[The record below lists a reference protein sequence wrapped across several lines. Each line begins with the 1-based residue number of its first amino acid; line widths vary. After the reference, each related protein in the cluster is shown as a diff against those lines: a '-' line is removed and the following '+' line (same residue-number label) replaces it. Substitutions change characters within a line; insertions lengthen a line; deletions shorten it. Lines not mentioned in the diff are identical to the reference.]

1 MTTVQKIQS
10 QEPQK
15 KPLLTPKNTGYAAL
29 GAMALTTLRATSKNK
44 TIKSS
49 HKTLG
54 WITVALTALHIGL
67 IEYYHLKFKKKK

>member
-1 MTTVQKIQS
+1 MATVQKVQTQES
-10 QEPQK
+10 QK
-15 KPLLTPKNTGYAAL
+15 RAFLTPKNTGYAAL
-29 GAMALTTLRATSKNK
+29 GAMTLATLRATSKNK
-44 TIKSS
+44 TIKKS